1 MGFESLNWIDGR
13 STPAVSGRWL
23 DNLDPATGKKFGLT
37 AASDQRD
44 VENAVQAAH
53 RAFPVWSRMPA
64 RERSRILR
72 TWSAL
77 LEADREEFAQLECV
91 DTGKPLTL
99 ARELDIPRSV
109 QNLEFFAD
117 AATQSISESV
127 GSEWSE
133 LHVVLRQPLGV
144 VACISPWN
152 LPLYL
157 LTWKIAPA
165 LASGNCVVAKPS
177 EVTPLTATRLA
188 ELSEKAGMPPGVFNL
203 VHGLGGEVGPVLTQ
217 HPLVSAI
224 TFTGSTATGKSIALG
239 VAPLFKKVSLE
250 MGGKNAAV
258 VFADADLDRAIP
270 ALVRGAFRNQGQICL
285 CGSRVLIEKSIYG
298 EVRDRLVAETR
309 KLRIGDPLEG
319 TTDQGAIVSR
329 EQFTKIMGYLNL
341 AQAEGGRFLTGST
354 SPARVAGRCEGGN
367 FVEPTWIEGLGPDC
381 RVNREEIF
389 GPVATLQSFE
399 DEAEA
404 LALVNSSRYGLAA
417 SVWTRDLDRANRMA
431 REIETGLVWINAWML
446 RDLRTPFG
454 GVKDSGLGR
463 EGGLEAMRFFTEPKT
478 VSYGLRE

>member
-1 MGFESLNWIDGR
+1 
-13 STPAVSGRWL
+13 
-23 DNLDPATGKKFGLT
+23 
-37 AASDQRD
+37 
-44 VENAVQAAH
+44 
-53 RAFPVWSRMPA
+53 MPA

-203 VHGLGGEVGPVLTQ
+203 VHGLGGELVGLTQ

-239 VAPLFKKVSLE
+239 VAPLFKESLVGDGRE
-250 MGGKNAAV
+250 NAAV

-270 ALVRGAFRNQGQICL
+270 ALVRGAFRNQGDLPLWLAGPHRNPSTAGQ
-285 CGSRVLIEKSIYG
+285 
-298 EVRDRLVAETR
+298 DRLVAKR
-309 KLRIGDPLEG
+309 KLRIGDPRIL
-319 TTDQGAIVSR
+319 TDRGAIVSR

-341 AQAEGGRFLTGST
+341 AQARRTVSDRQHL
-354 SPARVAGRCEGGN
+354 PHAWQDVARGN
-367 FVEPTWIEGLGPDC
+367 FVEPTWIETRRNCRIESRRNLWAVAICSRLKMKRRRSRCQFIPLWTCRFGMDARSRSGKSNGPG
-381 RVNREEIF
+381 N
-389 GPVATLQSFE
+389 
-399 DEAEA
+399 
-404 LALVNSSRYGLAA
+404 
-417 SVWTRDLDRANRMA
+417 
-431 REIETGLVWINAWML
+431 
-446 RDLRTPFG
+446 
-454 GVKDSGLGR
+454 
-463 EGGLEAMRFFTEPKT
+463 
-478 VSYGLRE
+478 